1 MPARLYSL
9 SRVPDDEADDIR
21 ALLARNEIDYY
32 ETTAGNWGIS
42 APAIWLRE
50 DSQLEPA
57 RALIEAY
64 EAERVARVRAE
75 YAQLKKEGRNRTVH
89 DVMRENPGRFV
100 AYVALI
106 AAIVYFSVMP
116 FLDIGK

>member
-1 MPARLYSL
+1 MPARLYAL
-9 SRVPDDEADDIR
+9 NRVPDDEADDIR
-21 ALLARNEIDYY
+21 ALLTRDGIDFY
-32 ETTAGNWGIS
+32 ETSAGNWGIS
-42 APAIWLRE
+42 APAIWLRDE
-50 DSQLEPA
+50 GQLEQA
-57 RALIEAY
+57 RALIETY
-64 EAERVARVRAE
+64 QAERVARVRAE
-75 YAQLKKEGRNRTVH
+75 YAQLKREGRNRTVL